1 MDDST
6 GGAGT
11 AGTILVEPERKLDP
25 WTVDDLPE
33 TVRTSAAKMGWTKLM
48 PVQASASPYLMAGR
62 DMIVQSRTG
71 SGKTGAFLIPL
82 LLHVN
87 PDAHYPQGLVLVPTR
102 ELALQVY
109 GEFEQLAANLGLK
122 GVLVYGGVGY
132 GKQLDALKGG
142 AQVVIGTPGRVLDH
156 IGRRSLNPGK
166 ISTLVFDEAD
176 EMLSMG
182 FYPDMKELRRYL
194 PRERRTWMFSATM
207 PYKVQMLAEEFM
219 RSPEFLSLSVGQESV
234 DTMEHRWYNAP
245 TMEKDQI
252 VIRLIEMERPDSAII
267 FCNMKSDVEYVA
279 NVLKGRGYSAE
290 MLSGD
295 LSQNDRERVMR
306 GIRENRIRFLVAT
319 DVAARGID
327 ISDLSHVILYD
338 IPKDQELY
346 LHRAGRTARAG
357 NTGMVLSLVGD
368 MGEKTM
374 LKKIGRKYG
383 IEFVEMPTPT
393 DEQVVERIGER
404 LLVCLEDRWRNLTP
418 GEQSSTGRLERVA
431 ALLGESENGR
441 QLMGM
446 LLADLY
452 RETFNAPQSG
462 PDGKRTEAPATQ
474 GQGKEAQK
482 KEQRKEGEKKEG
494 EKKEG
499 GKSKSAPAKEA
510 PAKEDAEPQE
520 GGEAKKKKKR
530 RRPRKKSDDAGT
542 AQPTD
547 EQKGE

>member
-1 MDDST
+1 MDEST
-6 GGAGT
+6 SGAGMI
-11 AGTILVEPERKLDP
+11 GSILIEPEQKLEP
-25 WTVDDLPE
+25 WTIGDLPD
-33 TVRTSAAKMGWTKLM
+33 TVRSAAEKMGWTKLM
-48 PVQASASPYLMAGR
+48 PVQSSASPYLMAGR

-82 LLHVN
+82 LLRID
-87 PDAHYPQGLVLVPTR
+87 PEAHFPQGLILVPTR

-109 GEFEQLAANLGLK
+109 GEFENLSVNLGLQ
-122 GVLVYGGVGY
+122 GALLYGGVGY
-132 GKQLDALKGG
+132 GKQLEDLKKG

-156 IGRRSLNPGK
+156 IGRRSLNAGK
-166 ISTLVFDEAD
+166 VSTLVFDEAD

-219 RSPEFLSLSVGQESV
+219 RAPEFLSLSVGHESV
-234 DTMEHRWYNAP
+234 ETMEHRWYNAP

-252 VIRLIEMERPDSAII
+252 LIRLIEMERPDSAII

-279 NVLKGRGYSAE
+279 NVLKGRGYNAE

-295 LSQNDRERVMR
+295 LSQKDRERVMR
-306 GIRENRIRFLVAT
+306 GIRDNRIRFLVAT

-327 ISDLSHVILYD
+327 ISDLSHVFLYD

-393 DEQVVERIGER
+393 DEQVAERIGER
-404 LLVCLEDRWRNLTP
+404 LLICLEDRWRNLTA
-418 GEQSSTGRLERVA
+418 GEQSRTARLEPVVA
-431 ALLGESENGR
+431 SFGESENGR
-441 QLMGM
+441 QLMAM

-462 PDGKRTEAPATQ
+462 PEGKVVEET
-474 GQGKEAQK
+474 AQK
-482 KEQRKEGEKKEG
+482 REASPSPGNASEGKAEG
-494 EKKEG
+494 T
-499 GKSKSAPAKEA
+499 AA
-510 PAKEDAEPQE
+510 Q
-520 GGEAKKKKKR
+520 KKKKKR
-530 RRPRKKSDDAGT
+530 RRPSKKNEGS
-542 AQPTD
+542 
-547 EQKGE
+547 GESQGSNTE